1 MGYMEKE
8 RDWGMKGFA
17 GATIKLSAVPVVHVN
32 FGNRSVVTEIVGDDG
47 EAEDN
52 GGRGDAAVMGSEP
65 LDGRGPGLIEG
76 FHFGGVRQNLIK
88 CELPLSL

>member
-1 MGYMEKE
+1 M
-8 RDWGMKGFA
+8 
-17 GATIKLSAVPVVHVN
+17 
-32 FGNRSVVTEIVGDDG
+32 TEIVGDDG

-52 GGRGDAAVMGSEP
+52 GSRGDAAVAGSEP

-76 FHFGGVRQNLIK
+76 FHFGVVRQNLIK